1 MAKTALSMML
11 SLMLL
16 VFVTP
21 PALAKANPKETTRKS
36 VVSKAPAAKK
46 PGAKAAAKSAASPIG
61 RAESRSAARLAAR
74 NVARSRPA
82 VASLV
87 AKEKLVQKVV
97 RGKRG
102 REVVYQRVAPLPV
115 VPVVPPVMTA
125 GDLAGLNLTR
135 DPLDLKSNAALVLDQ
150 STAEVLF
157 EKNSQVALPIASIT
171 KLMTSLVVV
180 EANQNMEEPIAV
192 TAEDIDREKF
202 SHSRLRIGSQLT
214 RSNMLHIAL
223 MSSENRAASALGRSY
238 PGGLPAFVAAMNT
251 KARVL
256 GMTSTHYVDSTGLSS
271 NNVSTARDLARL
283 VIAAHQHPLIR
294 QYSTDSKY
302 AVEPGGPMLQYRNSN
317 HLVDNPDWQIGL
329 QKTGY
334 ISEAG
339 RCLVMQTQIEGR
351 PIVMVFLDSK
361 GKTSRLADAGRIRK
375 WLENARPTALSRA
388 ITAQSS

>member
-1 MAKTALSMML
+1 MARTALAMML

-16 VFVTP
+16 VSVTP
-21 PALAKANPKETTRKS
+21 PALAKADSKHPAKKS
-36 VVSKAPAAKK
+36 PVAKAPAAKSK
-46 PGAKAAAKSAASPIG
+46 AQPVKASARAVARPVARPAGRVAAKARG
-61 RAESRSAARLAAR
+61 R
-74 NVARSRPA
+74 VAP
-82 VASLV
+82 LV
-87 AKEKLVQKVV
+87 AQERLVQKVV
-97 RGKRG
+97 RGKAG
-102 REVVYQRVAPLPV
+102 RQLVYQRVAPLPML
-115 VPVVPPVMTA
+115 PVVPPVVTA

-157 EKNSQVALPIASIT
+157 EKNAQVALPIASIT

-180 EANQNMEEPIAV
+180 ESNQNMEELISV
-192 TAEDIDREKF
+192 TNDDIDREKF
-202 SHSRLRIGSQLT
+202 SHSRLRVGSQLT

-223 MSSENRAASALGRSY
+223 MSSENRAASALGRNY
-238 PGGLPAFVAAMNT
+238 PGGLPAFVAAMNA
-251 KARVL
+251 KARSL
-256 GMTSTHYVDSTGLSS
+256 GMVSTHYVDSTGLSS
-271 NNVSTARDLARL
+271 SNVSTARDLARL
-283 VIAAHQHPLIR
+283 VVAAHQHPLIR

-388 ITAQSS
+388 VAAQSS

>member
-1 MAKTALSMML
+1 MARTTLAMML
-11 SLMLL
+11 SLVLL
-16 VFVTP
+16 MFVTP
-21 PALAKANPKETTRKS
+21 PALAKANSKQSSKKTA
-36 VVSKAPAAKK
+36 VAKAPAGKRQ
-46 PGAKAAAKSAASPIG
+46 AAAAGKHAAKP
-61 RAESRSAARLAAR
+61 AARTAAR
-74 NVARSRPA
+74 TRGRVAP
-82 VASLV
+82 LV
-87 AKEKLVQKVV
+87 AEERLVPKVV
-97 RGKRG
+97 RGRRG
-102 REVVYQRVAPLPV
+102 RQLVYQRIAPLPV
-115 VPVVPPVMTA
+115 LPVVPPVMTA

-171 KLMTSLVVV
+171 KLMTSVVVV
-180 EANQNMEEPIAV
+180 EANQNMDELITV
-192 TAEDIDREKF
+192 TDEDVDREKF
-202 SHSRLRIGSQLT
+202 SHSRLRVGSQLT
-214 RSNMLHIAL
+214 RTNMLHIAL
-223 MSSENRAASALGRSY
+223 MSSENRAASALGRNY
-238 PGGLPAFVAAMNT
+238 PGGLPAFVAAMNA
-251 KARVL
+251 KARAL
-256 GMTSTHYVDSTGLSS
+256 GMVSTHYVDSTGLSS

-283 VIAAHQHPLIR
+283 VVAAHQHPLIR

-361 GKTSRLADAGRIRK
+361 GKSSRLADAGRIRK
-375 WLENARPTALSRA
+375 WLENARPTALGRTV
-388 ITAQSS
+388 TAQSS